1 MDTRRGVRALAVAC
15 AFLGRGSAMDVAQEK
30 DACGVGFVYQPTK
43 THVPIA
49 LALNALSCLEHR
61 GACGADGESG
71 DGAGILT
78 SIPWKILE
86 ANPVRTAVAMVFLPA
101 AHTDACKKVAD
112 TILLDFG
119 FTNVRW
125 RKVPV
130 NMDAL
135 GILARANCPEILQI
149 ILSLP
154 DVVKD
159 EEEIEQLL
167 VQARK
172 KVINDMW
179 AVGHADFY
187 IASMSTKTIVYKGMV
202 KSEALGEF
210 YLDLQDKRFESEWAV
225 YHRRFST
232 NTMPRWMLAQ
242 PFRFL
247 AHNGEINTLLG
258 NRNWMTAREQAL
270 EHPSWQTQGQ
280 FAKTLNHKGSDSA
293 NLDNV
298 MELLVRSDR
307 SPEEALMQ
315 LMPEAY
321 KDKGDLPPT
330 VVDFYEYYS
339 ALQEPWD
346 GPALIVYSDGKTIG
360 AKLDRNGLRP
370 ARYVRLRDGS
380 MYLSSETGVVPFP
393 ESEVVEKG
401 RLGPGQ
407 MIALDITSGALLSDD
422 GLKLSAAARYP
433 YSQWLNEQR
442 KNLQPQPFLN
452 ANRFSGPELLI
463 QELAF
468 GYGKEDIDPVI
479 ESMASSGKETV
490 FSMGDDTPL
499 AVLSANARL
508 LTDYFKQ
515 RFAQVTNPPIDHLRE
530 KIVLSLDTYLGLR
543 TGLFEPQENG
553 ARLLKLDSPVINE
566 KQLEQIFD
574 LGQPFSAQT
583 LQVHFDATNEN
594 MESAIAS
601 ICVQAE
607 AAVHDGHSILVLTD
621 RAINA
626 ERAAIPMLL
635 AVGAVHHHLIRKG
648 LRLKVSLVAETGQC
662 WSTHQFASLLGYG
675 AQAICPY
682 LAFEIVR
689 HWYQQRQQE
698 RIEAEAKGV
707 EATTGAASNAK
718 HISRDLTI
726 EQAQAN
732 FRIAVHDGLFKTLAK
747 MGISVL
753 SSYVGAQVFECV
765 GLGPKVIAQCFE
777 GTPSRIG
784 GLELSDIAR
793 EALEFHRRGF
803 PFTHKQLPNYGMMTY
818 RAGGEFHGNN
828 PKIVRALHAALGFN
842 QRVVDMEERRKHFAE
857 YSDLI
862 LNRPAH
868 ALRDLLSFKSDR
880 KPIPLEHVEPAEDIV
895 RRFCTGG
902 MSLGALS
909 KEAHETLAIAMN
921 RLGAKSNSGEGG
933 EDPVRYYPIKNIGP
947 DGTSPDFP
955 GLRGLRPG
963 DKASSAV
970 RQVASARFGVTPEYL
985 VTAEQLEIKIAQGAK
1000 PGEGGQLPGHK
1011 VSDYIAKL
1019 RLAKPGTTLIS
1030 PPPHHDIYS
1039 IEDLAQ
1045 LIFDLRQVNRQAKI
1059 SVKLV
1064 SSVGIGTVAAGV
1076 AKADADIIQISGNDG
1091 GTGASALSSI
1101 KHAGVPWELGLAE
1114 THQTLVANRLRDRV
1128 LLRVDGGLKSGWEI
1142 VTAAMLGAQEYG
1154 FGSIALVSA
1163 GCLMARICH
1172 TNNCPVGITSQKE
1185 SLRKR
1190 FNGTPDQIVEFFLF
1204 VANEVRFTLAELGY
1218 RCLEDLIGRTDL
1230 LELKQSVTASKA
1242 RSLDFSY
1249 VLARAETDPLSRM
1262 HSEPPRKAPKPVFD
1276 DRILLDDDVRDAIR
1290 NHGILSKCCKTIKNT
1305 DRAVG
1310 SRIAGVIVKAFGDHG
1325 YKGRLTFSFNGS
1337 AGQSFGAFIVDNM
1350 RLVLMGDANDYVGK
1364 GMNGGE
1370 IVLRPPTGARYS
1382 GSDNVI
1388 AGNTC
1393 LYGATGGALFCAG
1406 RAGERFAVRNSAATA
1421 VVEGIGDHGCE
1432 YMTGGT
1438 VVVLGAVGRNFGAG
1452 MTGGHAYVL
1461 DEQQDFVERRFC
1473 HEDDKIVEQV
1483 SDKGE
1488 RELKKLIEQHLRLT
1502 DSARAREILADWARY
1517 LPLFK
1522 QVLPTAL
1529 ASASTVE
1536 HTETVRSA

>member
-1 MDTRRGVRALAVAC
+1 
-15 AFLGRGSAMDVAQEK
+15 MDVVQEK
-30 DACGVGFVYQPTK
+30 DACGVGFVYQPQSS
-43 THVPIA
+43 HQPIA
-49 LALNALSCLEHR
+49 LALKALSCLEHR

-78 SIPWKILE
+78 AIPWELLE
-86 ANPVRTAVAMVFLPA
+86 VDSSRKAVAMVFLPQLESEKCQSIA
-101 AHTDACKKVAD
+101 NK
-112 TILLDFG
+112 ILKELG
-119 FTNVRW
+119 FTDVRW
-125 RKVPV
+125 RTVPV
-130 NMDAL
+130 NTGIL
-135 GILARANCPEILQI
+135 GALARATCPLIVQI

-154 DVVKD
+154 DSALS

-167 VQARK
+167 VLARK
-172 KVINDMW
+172 RVINDIW
-179 AVGHADFY
+179 ALGHNDFY
-187 IASMSTKTIVYKGMV
+187 IASLSTKSIVYKGMV
-202 KSEALGEF
+202 KSDALGQF
-210 YLDLQDKRFESEWAV
+210 FLDLQDKRFESSWAV

-258 NRNWMTAREQAL
+258 NRNWMTAREEAL
-270 EHPSWQTQGQ
+270 EHPSWPGQGE
-280 FAKTLNHKGSDSA
+280 FAKTLNHRSSDSA

-307 SPEEALMQ
+307 SPEEALLQ
-315 LMPEAY
+315 LMPEAC
-321 KDKGDLPPT
+321 KDKDELPQS

-346 GPALIVYSDGKTIG
+346 GPALIVYSDGKTVG

-370 ARYVRLRDGS
+370 ARYVRLKDGS
-380 MYLSSETGVVPFP
+380 FYLSSETGVVPFD
-393 ESEVVEKG
+393 ESMVLEKG
-401 RLGPGQ
+401 RLGPGEI
-407 MIALDITSGALLSDD
+407 IALDLASGAILSDEQ
-422 GLKLSAAARYP
+422 LKRDAAERHP
-433 YSQWLNEQR
+433 YGQWLTSERQT
-442 KNLQPQPFLN
+442 LDSQPFLN
-452 ANRFSGPELLI
+452 QNRFSGPELLI

-479 ESMASSGKETV
+479 DSMASSGKEAV

-530 KIVLSLDTYLGLR
+530 KNVLSLDTYLGMR
-543 TGLFEPQENG
+543 TGLFEPQQSG
-553 ARLLKLDSPVINE
+553 ARLLKLEGPIINE

-574 LGQPFSAQT
+574 LGEPFSAQT
-583 LQVHFDATNEN
+583 LQVHFDAANEN
-594 MESAIAS
+594 IESAIFS
-601 ICVQAE
+601 ICQQAE
-607 AAVHDGHSILVLTD
+607 NAVDEGHTLLVLTD
-621 RAINA
+621 RGINA

-648 LRLKVSLVAETGQC
+648 LRLKVSLIAETGQC

-689 HWYQQRQQE
+689 HWYHSRQTEKPQS
-698 RIEAEAKGV
+698 ATSATNKNKG
-707 EATTGAASNAK
+707 TTHGAQ
-718 HISRDLTI
+718 LTV
-726 EQAQAN
+726 EQAQSN
-732 FRIAVHDGLFKTLAK
+732 FKKAVHEGLHKTMAK

-765 GLGPKVIAQCFE
+765 GLGPKVIELCFE
-777 GTPSRIG
+777 GTPSRLG

-803 PFTHKQLPNYGMMTY
+803 PFIHKQLPNYGMMTY

-842 QRVVDMEERRKHFAE
+842 QRVVDMEERKKHFAE

-880 KPIPLEHVEPAEDIV
+880 KPIAMDLVEPAEDIV

-933 EDPVRYYPIKNIGP
+933 EDPARYYPIKNIGP

-963 DKASSAV
+963 DRASSAV

-1019 RLAKPGTTLIS
+1019 RLAKPGMTLIS

-1142 VTAAMLGAQEYG
+1142 VTAAMLGAEEYG

-1204 VANEVRFTLAELGY
+1204 VANEVRFTLAQLGY
-1218 RCLEDLIGRTDL
+1218 RSLEEVIGRTDL
-1230 LELKQSVTASKA
+1230 LEVKDAVTSTKA
-1242 RSLDFSY
+1242 RSLDFSFL
-1249 VLARAETDPLSRM
+1249 LAEGQTEPLSPL
-1262 HSEPPRKAPKPVFD
+1262 HAEPVRKAPKPVFD

-1325 YKGRLTFSFNGS
+1325 YKGRLTFSFTGS

-1370 IVLRPPTGARYS
+1370 IVLRQPTEARYLS
-1382 GSDNVI
+1382 SKNVI

-1393 LYGATGGALFCAG
+1393 LYGATGGALFAAG

-1438 VVVLGAVGRNFGAG
+1438 VVVLGPVGLNFGAG
-1452 MTGGHAYVL
+1452 MTGGQAFVL
-1461 DEQQDFVERRFC
+1461 DEMQDFTQRQFC
-1473 HEDDKIVEQV
+1473 HEDDKIVQQV
-1483 SDKGE
+1483 SSKAELG
-1488 RELKKLIEQHLRLT
+1488 LKKLIEQHVRLT
-1502 DSARAREILADWARY
+1502 DSECGRKILANWEQH

-1522 QVLPTAL
+1522 HVVPVNESA
-1529 ASASTVE
+1529 ASPAE
-1536 HTETVRSA
+1536 QTETEISA